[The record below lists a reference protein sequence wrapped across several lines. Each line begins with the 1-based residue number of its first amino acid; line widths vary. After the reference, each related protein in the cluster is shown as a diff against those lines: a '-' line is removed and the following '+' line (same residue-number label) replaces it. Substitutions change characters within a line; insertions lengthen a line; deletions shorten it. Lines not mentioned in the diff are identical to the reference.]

1 MTKWLGSLPVAVSE
15 PGFSYML
22 TPWTRVMAPALARHA
37 NDELVARYLTP
48 QFPHPYTMDHAFG
61 YISYATTTTSE
72 DILAIVRVNAA
83 TLEQE
88 AIGSIGMI
96 YSNDDDTAKF
106 GYWLGQAHWG
116 KGVAS
121 AAVHSFLTG
130 VISNDNDRRGV
141 KLVEASVYVGGVLN
155 RLRHGQG
162 TYTFPGGYYKYTGD
176 WELGKMHGHGIFFLG
191 DGSTYEG
198 TFVHGEMQGMGLRR
212 WPDGTTFSG
221 EFCRGEMHGEG
232 TFIASSG
239 KRYEGAWRDN
249 QHHGKSKSSQSL

>member
-72 DILAIVRVNAA
+72 DILAIVRVYAA

-130 VISNDNDRRGV
+130 VIINNDNDRRGV
-141 KLVEASVYVGGVLN
+141 KLVEASVYAPNAASQRVLEKNGFQVLRVDPKLPYRGGGVMEAKILVK
-155 RLRHGQG
+155 R
-162 TYTFPGGYYKYTGD
+162 
-176 WELGKMHGHGIFFLG
+176 LG
-191 DGSTYEG
+191 DGL
-198 TFVHGEMQGMGLRR
+198 VKL
-212 WPDGTTFSG
+212 P
-221 EFCRGEMHGEG
+221 
-232 TFIASSG
+232 
-239 KRYEGAWRDN
+239 
-249 QHHGKSKSSQSL
+249 